1 MDFKIEFRGSNMKIG
16 IDKIGFHVPEYFL
29 DMTDLANARETD
41 PNKFHIGLG
50 QDQMAI
56 IPATQDIVTLGA
68 SAAAKILTDEDKQSI
83 DMVIVGTESS
93 TDFSKSAAS
102 IIHDLLAIQPYAR
115 SFEIKHACYGGTAAL
130 QQAHDYVALHPDRKV
145 LVIATDIAKYGLNS
159 GGEPTQGCG
168 AVAMLVTNDP
178 HILAFNDDSVFYS
191 EDVYDF
197 WRPAGHDYPEVDG
210 HLSNQ
215 IYIDSFTRIWEQ
227 NKTINHTTS
236 SDYAALT
243 FHLPYTKMGRK
254 ALRAIF
260 PEMDE
265 TEQQRLEAR
274 YDEAILYSRQVGNLY
289 TGSLYL
295 GLISLLDNSKL
306 TSGDRIGLFS
316 YGSGAVSEFFSM
328 TLMENY
334 QDYLTVEKNKALL
347 ADRTALT
354 IEAYEKMFSE
364 KLPVEEKEYHFND
377 ATPFAINKTKGFIR
391 YYNK

>member
-1 MDFKIEFRGSNMKIG
+1 MDGSIRTRRSNMNIG
-16 IDKIGFHVPEYFL
+16 IDKISFHVPNYYL

-56 IPATQDIVTLGA
+56 IPETQDIVTLGA
-68 SAAAKILTDEDKQSI
+68 SAAAKILTDEDKKDI

-93 TDFSKSAAS
+93 TDFSKSAAV
-102 IIHDLLAIQPYAR
+102 IIHDLLDIQPFAR

-145 LVIATDIAKYGLNS
+145 LVIAADIAKYGLAT

-168 AVAMLVTNDP
+168 AVAMLITKEPDL
-178 HILAFNDDSVFYS
+178 LAFNNDSVFYS

-197 WRPAGHDYPEVDG
+197 WRPAGHDYPLVDG
-210 HLSNQ
+210 HMSNQ

-227 NKTINHTTS
+227 NKKVNQTDST
-236 SDYAALT
+236 DYAAIT

-260 PEMDE
+260 PEMPE
-265 TEQQRLEAR
+265 SEQQRLEAR
-274 YDEAILYSRQVGNLY
+274 YDEAVVYSRRVGNLY

-295 GLISLLDNSKL
+295 GLISLLDNGNL
-306 TSGDRIGLFS
+306 GAGDRIGLFS

-328 TLMENY
+328 TLMNGFKSH
-334 QDYLTVEKNKALL
+334 LTSEKNQALL
-347 ADRTALT
+347 SERKQLSID
-354 IEAYEKMFSE
+354 EYEKMFNE
-364 KLPVEEKEYHFND
+364 KLPPNGGTYTFSD
-377 ATPFAINKTKGFIR
+377 STDFAINKISGDIR

>member
-1 MDFKIEFRGSNMKIG
+1 MKIG

-102 IIHDLLAIQPYAR
+102 IIHDLLNIQPYAR

-130 QQAHDYVALHPDRKV
+130 QQAHDYVALHPERKV
-145 LVIATDIAKYGLNS
+145 LVIAADIAKYGLNS

-168 AVAMLVTNDP
+168 AVAMLVTKEP
-178 HILAFNDDSVFYS
+178 HILAFNNDSVFYS

-227 NKTINHTTS
+227 NKAINHTTS

-265 TEQQRLEAR
+265 VEQQRLEAR

-306 TSGDRIGLFS
+306 ASGDRIGLFS

-334 QDYLTVEKNKALL
+334 LDYLTVEKNKALL
-347 ADRTALT
+347 ATRTALT

-364 KLPVEEKEYHFND
+364 KLPLEEKEYQFDD

>member
-1 MDFKIEFRGSNMKIG
+1 MNIG
-16 IDKIGFHVPEYFL
+16 IDKISFHVPNYYL
-29 DMTDLANARETD
+29 DMTDLANARDTD

-56 IPATQDIVTLGA
+56 IPETQDIVTLGA
-68 SAAAKILTDEDKQSI
+68 SAAAKILTDEDKKDI

-93 TDFSKSAAS
+93 TDFSKSAAV
-102 IIHDLLAIQPYAR
+102 IIHALLDIQPFAR

-130 QQAHDYVALHPDRKV
+130 QQAHDYVSLHPERKV
-145 LVIATDIAKYGLNS
+145 LVIAADIAKYGLAT

-168 AVAMLVTNDP
+168 AVAMLITKEP
-178 HILAFNDDSVFYS
+178 RLLAFNNDSVFYS

-197 WRPAGHDYPEVDG
+197 WRPAGHDYPLVDG
-210 HLSNQ
+210 HMSNQ

-227 NKTINHTTS
+227 NKKVNQTTS
-236 SDYAALT
+236 EDYAALT

-260 PEMDE
+260 PEMSE
-265 TEQQRLEAR
+265 SEQQRLEAR
-274 YDEAILYSRQVGNLY
+274 YDEAVLYSRQVGNLY

-295 GLISLLDNSKL
+295 GLISLLDNGSL
-306 TSGDRIGLFS
+306 AAGDRVGLFS

-328 TLMENY
+328 TVMDGYKQHLSIKEN
-334 QDYLTVEKNKALL
+334 LALL
-347 ADRTALT
+347 SERSQLT
-354 IEAYEKMFSE
+354 MEAYEDMFNE
-364 KLPVEEKEYHFND
+364 KLPVDGGTYTFSD
-377 ATPFAINKTKGFIR
+377 STPFAINKISGDIR

>member
-1 MDFKIEFRGSNMKIG
+1 MNIG
-16 IDKIGFHVPEYFL
+16 IDKISFHVPNYYL
-29 DMTDLANARETD
+29 DMTDLANARDTD

-56 IPATQDIVTLGA
+56 IPETQDIVTLGA
-68 SAAAKILTDEDKQSI
+68 SAAAKILTDEDKKDI

-93 TDFSKSAAS
+93 TDFSKSAAV
-102 IIHDLLAIQPYAR
+102 IIHALLDIQPFAR

-130 QQAHDYVALHPDRKV
+130 QQAHDYVSLHPERKV
-145 LVIATDIAKYGLNS
+145 LVIAADIAKYGLAT

-168 AVAMLVTNDP
+168 AVAMLITKEP
-178 HILAFNDDSVFYS
+178 RLLAFNNDSVFYS

-197 WRPAGHDYPEVDG
+197 WRPAGHDYPLVDG
-210 HLSNQ
+210 HMSNQ

-227 NKTINHTTS
+227 NKKVNQTTS
-236 SDYAALT
+236 EDYAALT

-260 PEMDE
+260 PEMSE
-265 TEQQRLEAR
+265 SEQQRLEAR
-274 YDEAILYSRQVGNLY
+274 YDEAVLYSRQVGNLY

-295 GLISLLDNSKL
+295 GLISLLDNGSL
-306 TSGDRIGLFS
+306 ADGNRVGLFS

-328 TLMENY
+328 TVMDGYKQHLSIKEN
-334 QDYLTVEKNKALL
+334 LALL
-347 ADRTALT
+347 SERSQLT
-354 IEAYEKMFSE
+354 MEAYEDMFNE
-364 KLPVEEKEYHFND
+364 KLPVDGGTYTFSD
-377 ATPFAINKTKGFIR
+377 STPFAINKISGDIR

>member
-1 MDFKIEFRGSNMKIG
+1 MNIG
-16 IDKIGFHVPEYFL
+16 IDKISFHVPNYYL
-29 DMTDLANARETD
+29 DMTDLANARDTD

-56 IPATQDIVTLGA
+56 IPETQDIVTLGA
-68 SAAAKILTDEDKQSI
+68 SAAAKILTDEDKKDI

-93 TDFSKSAAS
+93 TDFSKSAAV
-102 IIHDLLAIQPYAR
+102 IIHALLDIQPFAR

-130 QQAHDYVALHPDRKV
+130 QQAHDYVSLHPERKV
-145 LVIATDIAKYGLNS
+145 LVIAADIAKYGLAT

-168 AVAMLVTNDP
+168 AVAMLITKEP
-178 HILAFNDDSVFYS
+178 RLLAFNNDSVFYS

-197 WRPAGHDYPEVDG
+197 WRPAGHDYPLVDG
-210 HLSNQ
+210 HMSNQ

-227 NKTINHTTS
+227 NKKVNQTTS
-236 SDYAALT
+236 EDYAALT

-260 PEMDE
+260 PEMSE
-265 TEQQRLEAR
+265 SEQQRLEAR
-274 YDEAILYSRQVGNLY
+274 YDEAVLYSRQVGNLY

-295 GLISLLDNSKL
+295 GLISLLDNGSL
-306 TSGDRIGLFS
+306 AAGDRVGLFS

-328 TLMENY
+328 TVMDGYKQHLSINEN
-334 QDYLTVEKNKALL
+334 QALL
-347 ADRTALT
+347 SERSQLT
-354 IEAYEKMFSE
+354 MEAYEEMFNE
-364 KLPVEEKEYHFND
+364 KLPVDGGTYTFSD
-377 ATPFAINKTKGFIR
+377 STPFAINKISGDIR

>member
-1 MDFKIEFRGSNMKIG
+1 MNIG
-16 IDKIGFHVPEYFL
+16 IDKISFHVPNYYL

-56 IPATQDIVTLGA
+56 IPETQDIVTLGA
-68 SAAAKILTDEDKQSI
+68 SAAAKILTDEDKKNI

-93 TDFSKSAAS
+93 TDFSKSAS
-102 IIHDLLAIQPYAR
+102 VIIHELLEIQPFAR

-130 QQAHDYVALHPDRKV
+130 QQANDYVILHPDRKV
-145 LVIATDIAKYGLNS
+145 LVIAADIAKYGLNT

-168 AVAMLVTNDP
+168 AVAMLVTKNP
-178 HILAFNDDSVFYS
+178 HLLAFNNDSVFYS

-197 WRPAGHDYPEVDG
+197 WRPAGHDYPLVDG
-210 HLSNQ
+210 HMSNQ
-215 IYIDSFTRIWEQ
+215 VYIDSFTRIWEQ
-227 NKTINHTTS
+227 NKKVNHTDS

-260 PEMDE
+260 SEMSE
-265 TEQQRLEAR
+265 EEQQRLEAR
-274 YDEAILYSRQVGNLY
+274 YDEAVVYSRQVGNLY

-295 GLISLLDNSKL
+295 GLMSLLDNGDL
-306 TSGDRIGLFS
+306 AAGDRIGLFS

-328 TLMENY
+328 TLMDDYKTYLSIEEN
-334 QDYLTVEKNKALL
+334 QALL
-347 ADRTALT
+347 SSRQQLSIDEY
-354 IEAYEKMFSE
+354 EAMFNK
-364 KLPVEEKEYHFND
+364 KLPTDGETYTFSD
-377 ATPFAINKTKGFIR
+377 YTAYAINKISGDIR

>member
-102 IIHDLLAIQPYAR
+102 IIHDLLNIQPYAR

-130 QQAHDYVALHPDRKV
+130 QQAHDYVALHPERKV
-145 LVIATDIAKYGLNS
+145 LVIAADIAKYGLNS

-168 AVAMLVTNDP
+168 AVAMLVTKEP
-178 HILAFNDDSVFYS
+178 HILAFNNDSVFYS

-227 NKTINHTTS
+227 NKAINHTTS

-265 TEQQRLEAR
+265 VEQQRLEAR

-306 TSGDRIGLFS
+306 ASGDRIGLFS

-334 QDYLTVEKNKALL
+334 LDYLTVEKNKALL
-347 ADRTALT
+347 ATRTALT

-364 KLPVEEKEYHFND
+364 KLPLEEKEYQFDD

>member
-1 MDFKIEFRGSNMKIG
+1 MNIG
-16 IDKIGFHVPEYFL
+16 IDKISFHVPNYYL

-56 IPATQDIVTLGA
+56 IPETQDIVTLGA
-68 SAAAKILTDEDKQSI
+68 SAAAKILTDEDKKDI

-93 TDFSKSAAS
+93 TDFSKSAAV
-102 IIHDLLAIQPYAR
+102 IIHDLLDIQPFAR

-145 LVIATDIAKYGLNS
+145 LVIAADIAKYGLAT

-168 AVAMLVTNDP
+168 AVAMLITKEPDL
-178 HILAFNDDSVFYS
+178 LAFNNDSVFYS

-197 WRPAGHDYPEVDG
+197 WRPAGHDYPLVDG
-210 HLSNQ
+210 HMSNQ

-227 NKTINHTTS
+227 NKKVNQTDST
-236 SDYAALT
+236 DYAAIT

-260 PEMDE
+260 PEMPE
-265 TEQQRLEAR
+265 SEQQRLEAR
-274 YDEAILYSRQVGNLY
+274 YDEAVVYSRTVGNLY

-295 GLISLLDNSKL
+295 GLISLLDNGNL
-306 TSGDRIGLFS
+306 AAGDRIGLFS

-328 TLMENY
+328 TLM
-334 QDYLTVEKNKALL
+334 DGFKSHLTSEKNQSLL
-347 ADRTALT
+347 SERKQLSIDK
-354 IEAYEKMFSE
+354 YEKMFNE
-364 KLPVEEKEYHFND
+364 KLPTDGGTYTFSD
-377 ATPFAINKTKGFIR
+377 STDFAVNKISGDIR

>member
-1 MDFKIEFRGSNMKIG
+1 MNIG
-16 IDKIGFHVPEYFL
+16 IDKISFHVPNYYL

-68 SAAAKILTDEDKQSI
+68 CAAAKILTTEDKQAI

-93 TDFSKSAAS
+93 TDFSKSAAV
-102 IIHDLLAIQPYAR
+102 IIHRLLDIQPFAR
-115 SFEIKHACYGGTAAL
+115 SFEVKQACYGGTAAL
-130 QQAHDYVALHPDRKV
+130 QQAHDYVALHPERKV

-168 AVAMLVTNDP
+168 AVAMLVTKDP
-178 HILAFNDDSVFYS
+178 HILAFNNDSVFYS

-197 WRPAGHDYPEVDG
+197 WRPAGHDYPLVDG
-210 HLSNQ
+210 HMSNQ
-215 IYIDSFTRIWEQ
+215 IYIDSFTRVWEQ
-227 NKTINHTTS
+227 NKKVNQTDST
-236 SDYAALT
+236 DYAALT

-254 ALRAIF
+254 ALRAIY
-260 PEMDE
+260 PEMSE
-265 TEQQRLEAR
+265 AEQQRLEAR
-274 YDEAILYSRQVGNLY
+274 YDEAISYSRQVGNLY

-295 GLISLLDNSKL
+295 GLASLLDNSDLAAGEK
-306 TSGDRIGLFS
+306 IGLFS

-328 TLMENY
+328 TLME
-334 QDYLTVEKNKALL
+334 DYKKSLTVEANHTLL
-347 ADRTALT
+347 ADRQALS
-354 IEAYEKMFSE
+354 IAEYEKMFSE
-364 KLPVEEKEYHFND
+364 KLPTDGGTYSFSD
-377 ATPFAINKTKGFIR
+377 SSDFAINKISEDIR

>member
-1 MDFKIEFRGSNMKIG
+1 MTIG
-16 IDKIGFHVPEYFL
+16 IDKISFHVPDYYL

-41 PNKFHIGLG
+41 PAKFHIGLG
-50 QDQMAI
+50 QDQMAL
-56 IPATQDIVTLGA
+56 IPKTQDIITLGA
-68 SAAAKILTDEDKQSI
+68 SAAAKILTADDKKMI

-93 TDFSKSAAS
+93 TDFSKSAAVT
-102 IIHDLLAIQPYAR
+102 IHKLLDIQPFAR

-130 QQAHDYVALHPDRKV
+130 QQARDYVAAHPDRKV
-145 LVIATDIAKYGLNS
+145 LVIAADIAKYGLHS

-168 AVAMLVTNDP
+168 AVAMLVAKNP
-178 HILAFNDDSVFYS
+178 HLLAFNNDSVFYS

-197 WRPAGHDYPEVDG
+197 WRPAGHDYPLVDG

-227 NKTINHTTS
+227 NKKVNQTAS

-260 PEMDE
+260 PEMSE

-274 YDEAILYSRQVGNLY
+274 YEEAIIYSRQVGNLY

-295 GLISLLDNSKL
+295 GLASLLDNSKL
-306 TSGDRIGLFS
+306 VAGERIGLFS

-328 TLMENY
+328 TLMDDYQQYLSIEEN
-334 QDYLTVEKNKALL
+334 QSLL
-347 ADRTALT
+347 SKRKRLSIA
-354 IEAYEKMFSE
+354 EYEEMFAE
-364 KLPVEEKEYHFND
+364 KLPTDRKTYTFSD
-377 ATPFAINKTKGFIR
+377 PTKFAITKISDNIR

>member
-1 MDFKIEFRGSNMKIG
+1 MNIG
-16 IDKIGFHVPEYFL
+16 IDKISFHVPNYYL
-29 DMTDLANARETD
+29 DMTDLANARDTD

-56 IPATQDIVTLGA
+56 IPETQDIVTLGA
-68 SAAAKILTDEDKQSI
+68 SAAAKILTDEDKKDI

-93 TDFSKSAAS
+93 TDFSKSAAV
-102 IIHDLLAIQPYAR
+102 IIHALLDIQPFAR

-130 QQAHDYVALHPDRKV
+130 QQAHDYVSLHPERKV
-145 LVIATDIAKYGLNS
+145 LVIAADIAKYGLAT

-168 AVAMLVTNDP
+168 AVAMLITKEP
-178 HILAFNDDSVFYS
+178 RLLAFNNDSVFYS

-197 WRPAGHDYPEVDG
+197 WRPAGHDYPLVDG
-210 HLSNQ
+210 HMSNQ

-227 NKTINHTTS
+227 NKKVNQTTS
-236 SDYAALT
+236 EDYAALT

-260 PEMDE
+260 PEMSE
-265 TEQQRLEAR
+265 SEQQRLEAR
-274 YDEAILYSRQVGNLY
+274 YDEAVLYSRQVGNLY

-295 GLISLLDNSKL
+295 GLISLLDNGSL
-306 TSGDRIGLFS
+306 AAGNRVGLFS

-328 TLMENY
+328 TVMDGYKQHLSIKEN
-334 QDYLTVEKNKALL
+334 LALL
-347 ADRTALT
+347 SERSQLT
-354 IEAYEKMFSE
+354 MEAYEDMFNE
-364 KLPVEEKEYHFND
+364 KLPVDGGTYTFSD
-377 ATPFAINKTKGFIR
+377 STPFAINKISGDIR

>member
-1 MDFKIEFRGSNMKIG
+1 MNIG
-16 IDKIGFHVPEYFL
+16 IDKISFHVPNYYL

-56 IPATQDIVTLGA
+56 IPETQDIVTLGA
-68 SAAAKILTDEDKQSI
+68 SAAAKILTDEDKKDI

-93 TDFSKSAAS
+93 TDFSKSAAV
-102 IIHDLLAIQPYAR
+102 IIHGLLDIQPFAR

-145 LVIATDIAKYGLNS
+145 LVIAADIAKYGLAT

-168 AVAMLVTNDP
+168 AVAMLITKEP
-178 HILAFNDDSVFYS
+178 SLLAFNNDSVFYS

-197 WRPAGHDYPEVDG
+197 WRPAGHDYPLVDG
-210 HLSNQ
+210 HMSNQ
-215 IYIDSFTRIWEQ
+215 VYIDSFTRIWEQ
-227 NKTINHTTS
+227 NKKVNQTDST
-236 SDYAALT
+236 DYAALT

-260 PEMDE
+260 PEMPE
-265 TEQQRLEAR
+265 SEQQRLEAR
-274 YDEAILYSRQVGNLY
+274 YDEAVVYSRAVGNLY

-295 GLISLLDNSKL
+295 GLISLLDNGEL
-306 TSGDRIGLFS
+306 AAGDRIGLFS

-328 TLMENY
+328 TLMN
-334 QDYLTVEKNKALL
+334 DYKKHLTSEGNQALL
-347 ADRTALT
+347 ADRKQLS
-354 IEAYEKMFSE
+354 IEEYEKMFNE
-364 KLPVEEKEYHFND
+364 KLPTDGETYTFSD
-377 ATPFAINKTKGFIR
+377 STDFAINKISGDIR

>member
-1 MDFKIEFRGSNMKIG
+1 MNIG
-16 IDKIGFHVPEYFL
+16 IDKISFHVPNYYL
-29 DMTDLANARETD
+29 DMTDLANARDTD

-56 IPATQDIVTLGA
+56 IPETQDIVTLGA
-68 SAAAKILTDEDKQSI
+68 SAAAKILTDEDKKDI

-93 TDFSKSAAS
+93 TDFSKSAAV
-102 IIHDLLAIQPYAR
+102 IIHALLDIQPFAR

-130 QQAHDYVALHPDRKV
+130 QQAHDYVSLHPERKV
-145 LVIATDIAKYGLNS
+145 LVIAADIAKYGLAT

-168 AVAMLVTNDP
+168 AVAMLITKEP
-178 HILAFNDDSVFYS
+178 RLLAFNNDSVFYS

-197 WRPAGHDYPEVDG
+197 WRPAGHDYPLVDG
-210 HLSNQ
+210 HMSNQ

-227 NKTINHTTS
+227 NKKVNQTTS
-236 SDYAALT
+236 EDYAALT

-260 PEMDE
+260 PEMSE
-265 TEQQRLEAR
+265 SEQQRLEAR
-274 YDEAILYSRQVGNLY
+274 YDEAVLYSRQVGNLY

-295 GLISLLDNSKL
+295 GVISLLDNGSL
-306 TSGDRIGLFS
+306 AAGDRVGLFS

-328 TLMENY
+328 TVMDGYKQHLSINEN
-334 QDYLTVEKNKALL
+334 QALL
-347 ADRTALT
+347 SERSQLT
-354 IEAYEKMFSE
+354 MEAYEDMFNE
-364 KLPVEEKEYHFND
+364 KLPVDGGTYTFSD
-377 ATPFAINKTKGFIR
+377 STPFAINKISGDIR

>member
-1 MDFKIEFRGSNMKIG
+1 MNIG
-16 IDKIGFHVPEYFL
+16 IDKISFHVPNYYL
-29 DMTDLANARETD
+29 DMTDLANARDTD

-56 IPATQDIVTLGA
+56 IPETQDIVTLGA
-68 SAAAKILTDEDKQSI
+68 SAAAKILTDEDKKDI

-93 TDFSKSAAS
+93 TDFSKSAAV
-102 IIHDLLAIQPYAR
+102 IIHALLDIQPFAR

-130 QQAHDYVALHPDRKV
+130 QQAHDYVSLRPERKV
-145 LVIATDIAKYGLNS
+145 LVIAADIAKYGLAT

-168 AVAMLVTNDP
+168 AVAMLITKEP
-178 HILAFNDDSVFYS
+178 RLLAFNNDSVFYS

-197 WRPAGHDYPEVDG
+197 WRPAGHDYPLVDG
-210 HLSNQ
+210 HMSNQ

-227 NKTINHTTS
+227 NKKVNQTTS
-236 SDYAALT
+236 EDYAALT

-260 PEMDE
+260 PEMSE
-265 TEQQRLEAR
+265 SEQQRLEAR
-274 YDEAILYSRQVGNLY
+274 YDEAVLYSRQVGNLY

-295 GLISLLDNSKL
+295 GLISLLDNGSL
-306 TSGDRIGLFS
+306 AAGDRVGLFS

-328 TLMENY
+328 TVMDGYKQHLSIKEN
-334 QDYLTVEKNKALL
+334 QALL
-347 ADRTALT
+347 SERSQLT
-354 IEAYEKMFSE
+354 MEAYEDMFNE
-364 KLPVEEKEYHFND
+364 KLPVDGGTYTFSD
-377 ATPFAINKTKGFIR
+377 STPFAINKISGDIR

>member
-1 MDFKIEFRGSNMKIG
+1 MTIG
-16 IDKIGFHVPEYFL
+16 IDKISFQVPNYYL

-56 IPATQDIVTLGA
+56 NPETQDIVTLGA
-68 SAAAKILTDEDKQSI
+68 SAAAKILTDEDKKDI

-93 TDFSKSAAS
+93 TDFSKSAAV
-102 IIHDLLAIQPYAR
+102 IIHNLLDIQPFAR

-130 QQAHDYVALHPDRKV
+130 QQAHDYVSLHPDRKV
-145 LVIATDIAKYGLNS
+145 LVIAADIAKYGLNS

-168 AVAMLVTNDP
+168 AVAMLITKEP
-178 HILAFNDDSVFYS
+178 HILAFNNDSVFYS

-197 WRPAGHDYPEVDG
+197 WRPAGHDYPLVDG

-227 NKTINHTTS
+227 NKKINQTS
-236 SDYAALT
+236 SEDYAALT

-260 PEMDE
+260 PEMPE
-265 TEQQRLEAR
+265 EEQQRLEAR

-295 GLISLLDNSKL
+295 GLLSLLDNSQL
-306 TSGDRIGLFS
+306 VAGDRVGLFS

-328 TLMENY
+328 TLMEDY
-334 QDYLTVEKNKALL
+334 KKYLTSENNHTLL
-347 ADRTALT
+347 AQRKRLT
-354 IEAYEKMFSE
+354 IAEYEKMFNE
-364 KLPVEEKEYHFND
+364 KLPTDGGSHSFSD
-377 ATPFAINKTKGFIR
+377 PTDFAINKIDGDIR

>member
-1 MDFKIEFRGSNMKIG
+1 MNIG
-16 IDKIGFHVPEYFL
+16 IDKISFHVPNYYL

-56 IPATQDIVTLGA
+56 IPETQDIVTLGA
-68 SAAAKILTDEDKQSI
+68 SAAAKILTDEDKKDI

-93 TDFSKSAAS
+93 TDFSKSAAV
-102 IIHDLLAIQPYAR
+102 IIHGLLDIQPFAR

-145 LVIATDIAKYGLNS
+145 LVIAADIAKYGLAT

-168 AVAMLVTNDP
+168 AVAMLITKEP
-178 HILAFNDDSVFYS
+178 SLLAFNNDSVFYS

-197 WRPAGHDYPEVDG
+197 WRPAGHDYPLVDG
-210 HLSNQ
+210 HMSNQ
-215 IYIDSFTRIWEQ
+215 VYIDSFTRIWEQ
-227 NKTINHTTS
+227 NKKVNQTDST
-236 SDYAALT
+236 DYAALT

-260 PEMDE
+260 PEMPE
-265 TEQQRLEAR
+265 SEQQRLEAR
-274 YDEAILYSRQVGNLY
+274 YDEAVVYSRAVGNLY

-295 GLISLLDNSKL
+295 GLISLLDNGEL
-306 TSGDRIGLFS
+306 AAGDRIGLFS

-328 TLMENY
+328 TLMN
-334 QDYLTVEKNKALL
+334 DYKKHLTSEGNRALL
-347 ADRTALT
+347 ADRKQLS
-354 IEAYEKMFSE
+354 IEEYEKMFNE
-364 KLPVEEKEYHFND
+364 KLPTDGETYTFSDSTE
-377 ATPFAINKTKGFIR
+377 FAINKISGDIR

>member
-1 MDFKIEFRGSNMKIG
+1 MNIG
-16 IDKIGFHVPEYFL
+16 IDKISFHVPNYYL

-41 PNKFHIGLG
+41 PNKFHISLG

-56 IPATQDIVTLGA
+56 IPETQDIVTLGA
-68 SAAAKILTDEDKQSI
+68 SAAAKILTDEDKKNI

-93 TDFSKSAAS
+93 TDFSKSAS
-102 IIHDLLAIQPYAR
+102 VIIHELLEIQPFAR

-130 QQAHDYVALHPDRKV
+130 QQANDYVTLHPDRKV
-145 LVIATDIAKYGLNS
+145 LVIAADIAKYGLNT

-168 AVAMLVTNDP
+168 AVAMLVTKNP
-178 HILAFNDDSVFYS
+178 HLLAFNNDSVFYS

-197 WRPAGHDYPEVDG
+197 WRPAGHDYPLVDG
-210 HLSNQ
+210 HMSNQ
-215 IYIDSFTRIWEQ
+215 VYIDSFTRIWEQ
-227 NKTINHTTS
+227 NKKVNHTDS

-260 PEMDE
+260 SEMSE
-265 TEQQRLEAR
+265 EEQQRLEAR
-274 YDEAILYSRQVGNLY
+274 YDEAVVYSRQVGNLY

-295 GLISLLDNSKL
+295 GLMSLLDNGDL
-306 TSGDRIGLFS
+306 AAGDRIGLFS

-328 TLMENY
+328 TLMDDYKTYLSIEEN
-334 QDYLTVEKNKALL
+334 QALL
-347 ADRTALT
+347 SSRQQLSIDEY
-354 IEAYEKMFSE
+354 EAMFNK
-364 KLPVEEKEYHFND
+364 KLPTDGETYTFSD
-377 ATPFAINKTKGFIR
+377 YTAYAINKISGDIR